1 MIEKFV
7 GRKVVR
13 RAFRKKPTQDIFKKK
28 FKQVEAS
35 RVDKDTGG
43 KQRTADL
50 VGTKGEKVTVAKDKN
65 FVEMSKTKGS
75 KARAELVTKLE
86 AKRRDKT
93 ITKEETKL
101 LNKLNAASAKVA
113 EDAPVKAA
121 ITRKGKRTLEK
132 GNYMNRNT
140 GEVIKDPM
148 NVKDLPGGRDLYI
161 LNPTNNQK
169 IKARQNYEVREKL
182 RKRKESPKRDADT
195 QKKLVRNILAK
206 DPTRRKDM
214 KQGGLKMPTTD
225 QVGLKK
231 LPTSVRNKMG
241 YMYGGGMMKKPR
253 MSSMDYRKGGLLLI
267 SIDMMKKKNKK
278 EKK

>member
-7 GRKVVR
+7 GRKVAR

-113 EDAPVKAA
+113 EDVPVKAA

-161 LNPTNNQK
+161 LNPTDNQK

-182 RKRKESPKRDADT
+182 RKRKESPKRDANT

-206 DPTRRKDM
+206 DPKRRKDM
-214 KQGGLKMPTTD
+214 KQGGLKMPTAD

-231 LPTSVRNKMG
+231 LPTAVRNKMG
-241 YMYGGGMMKKPR
+241 YMYGGGMAKKPK
-253 MSSMDYRKGGLLLI
+253 MGNMDYRKGGLLLI
-267 SIDMMKKKNKK
+267 AVDMMKKKKK
-278 EKK
+278 GK